1 MTNKEKIIQTLKE
14 ALPTLKNLKDNFYII
29 GSTALLL
36 SDIKI
41 DNISDIDIL
50 TTENDAE
57 FLRTEWESRI
67 IKNHI
72 LIDSELFSSKF
83 SRNRFSVLDIEI
95 LGGLKIN
102 IQGQWT
108 KLEIL
113 EYKTVTIDNFEIKI
127 PTLKEQKRIL
137 SLFGRKKD
145 IDKLTKIEESE
156 QN

>member
-1 MTNKEKIIQTLKE
+1 MTNREKIIQTLKE

-57 FLRTEWESRI
+57 FLRTEWENRI

-145 IDKLTKIEESE
+145 IVKLNEIEKNQ

>member
-57 FLRTEWESRI
+57 FLRTEWENRI
-67 IKNHI
+67 IKNHV

-102 IQGQWT
+102 IKGEWT
-108 KLEIL
+108 KLEIF
-113 EYKTVTIDNFEIKI
+113 EYITVTIDNFDIKI

-145 IDKLTKIEESE
+145 IDKLNKIEENK

>member
-1 MTNKEKIIQTLKE
+1 MTNREKIIQTLKE

-57 FLRTEWESRI
+57 FLRTEWKNRI
-67 IKNHI
+67 VKDHI

-137 SLFGRKKD
+137 NLFGRKKD
-145 IDKLTKIEESE
+145 IVKLNEIEKNQ